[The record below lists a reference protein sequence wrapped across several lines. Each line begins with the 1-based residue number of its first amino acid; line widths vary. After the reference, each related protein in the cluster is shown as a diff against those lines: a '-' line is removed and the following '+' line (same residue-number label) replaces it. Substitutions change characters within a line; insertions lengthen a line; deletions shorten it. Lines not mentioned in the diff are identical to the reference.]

1 MRVMLWLIAM
11 LGILIGVMLFC
22 CGCCSTPGHP
32 AGGWS
37 VSLVNVTV
45 QLGGSRTDPTI
56 VTRNELG
63 PDSVQTHT
71 LPVRAEQTA
80 GATSAG
86 VPLGAQ

>member
-1 MRVMLWLIAM
+1 MR
-11 LGILIGVMLFC
+11 ILIGLIIALVILLVVMLA
-22 CGCCSTPGHP
+22 GCCSAPGHP

-56 VTRNELG
+56 VTRNEVG
-63 PDSVQTHT
+63 DGAVQTHT
-71 LPVRAEQTA
+71 VPVRAEQVA

-86 VPLGAQ
+86 IPLGVP